1 LNDIFDII
9 NDDEQDDTEEVE
21 NITEEYNTDFDFDY
35 INTNVDDEE
44 MMMMIE
50 DEKVNIIYILYLM
63 KIENI
68 HHFHII

>member
-50 DEKVNIIYILYLM
+50 DEKVNIIYILYFM